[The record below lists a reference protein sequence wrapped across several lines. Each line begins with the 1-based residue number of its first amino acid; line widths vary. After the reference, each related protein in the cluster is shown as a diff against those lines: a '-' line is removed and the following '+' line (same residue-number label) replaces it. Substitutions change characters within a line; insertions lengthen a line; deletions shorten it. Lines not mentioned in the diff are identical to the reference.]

1 MPRCVAEIASAAGRE
16 ETELAA
22 AGARREARLRDSE
35 LFVLVLA
42 LAVGVAAG
50 LGVVLINLALGVVRN
65 LAFGIPFGSHLSE
78 IVDVAPPR
86 LALMPIV
93 GGLLVSQALTLYTTP
108 VLYLY
113 LDRFRLAMRRRWR
126 RAFPGIAAAAEPAE

>member
-1 MPRCVAEIASAAGRE
+1 MPAVVNAPMPRCVAEIASAAGRE

-50 LGVVLINLALGVVRN
+50 LGVVLINLHSVSSDIWRSR
-65 LAFGIPFGSHLSE
+65 IPFGSHLSE
-78 IVDVAPPR
+78 VVDVAPP
-86 LALMPIV
+86 A
-93 GGLLVSQALTLYTTP
+93 
-108 VLYLY
+108 
-113 LDRFRLAMRRRWR
+113 WC
-126 RAFPGIAAAAEPAE
+126 